1 MNAPPTITRDSR
13 IKVNAMLNISSGSA
27 VFAPAEAPAITSGTA
42 RCNTGVAGRLE
53 SISMRL
59 WLSYA
64 AALLQE
70 LLEVFAVL
78 YLLGAVAIG
87 VAVLFY
93 TLRNYKLIRA

>member
-1 MNAPPTITRDSR
+1 
-13 IKVNAMLNISSGSA
+13 MLNISSGSG

-42 RCNTGVAGRLE
+42 RCNSGVTGRQE
-53 SISMRL
+53 SISMQL

-64 AALLQE
+64 AALLQGIVG
-70 LLEVFAVL
+70 VFAVL

-93 TLRNYKLIRA
+93 TLRITN